1 MQLKTI
7 SLGMAIKIGKNQQ
20 HLAYSEQQDSDKQ
33 EQEQLAPLSL
43 DKLEKVVGG
52 GCGCGGGR
60 GRGRLDSSDPEIMR
74 RTVTVVR

>member
-33 EQEQLAPLSL
+33 EQEQLAPLST
-43 DKLEKVVGG
+43 DQLEKVVGG
-52 GCGCGGGR
+52 HKGHGHGGHNE
-60 GRGRLDSSDPEIMR
+60 D
-74 RTVTVVR
+74 VVIFKKDILVVKKT